1 MALHV
6 DQLDGLAR
14 EAVLLLLR
22 LQQRLGAQLFL
33 FQLPRA
39 ERAVLQEEGEDVGK
53 GHADAQHDAVGAVA
67 GEIIGDLDQDI
78 HQQHHAHGEQH
89 HPHAVDVDVFILAA
103 AAGKTQPAE
112 GEEDGGAKKVGQDAV
127 LRRPGEQCAHH
138 DGDVDGDIL
147 QCVGA
152 DAVEG
157 DFFEGIPRT
166 EFMQEDGQ
174 REHGD
179 GDVRPQ
185 IQPLFGEE
193 EGDGEDVLH
202 SVEDPKIQENLS
214 SVSADDSVKI
224 YLQQIGK
231 IPLLSSEQELEIA
244 KKIYHDNDTFA
255 KDLLVNANLRL
266 VVSIAKKYI
275 GRGLSFL
282 DLIQEGNMGLI
293 KAAGR
298 FDYTKGYK
306 FSTYASW
313 WIQQSITRAIADKA
327 RIIRLPIHMI
337 ESLSKIRRATI
348 DLTTELG
355 HPPTKQEIAYRLGV
369 SVNRLN
375 SIIKSAQS
383 TISMDTPAS
392 SDEDAAVKISDF
404 IIDEDTI
411 APENRVSQENLF
423 DDIRKILN
431 QLSQK
436 ERDVL
441 ILRYG
446 LDNEGA
452 RKTLDEI
459 GSQYGVSRERIRQIE
474 NRAMSKLKKL
484 CKNKKLAIGLKNY
497 FGA

>member
-1 MALHV
+1 MKKEIQKFGILSEEISDENVNFH
-6 DQLDGLAR
+6 QL
-14 EAVLLLLR
+14 
-22 LQQRLGAQLFL
+22 
-33 FQLPRA
+33 
-39 ERAVLQEEGEDVGK
+39 
-53 GHADAQHDAVGAVA
+53 
-67 GEIIGDLDQDI
+67 
-78 HQQHHAHGEQH
+78 
-89 HPHAVDVDVFILAA
+89 
-103 AAGKTQPAE
+103 
-112 GEEDGGAKKVGQDAV
+112 
-127 LRRPGEQCAHH
+127 
-138 DGDVDGDIL
+138 
-147 QCVGA
+147 
-152 DAVEG
+152 
-157 DFFEGIPRT
+157 
-166 EFMQEDGQ
+166 
-174 REHGD
+174 
-179 GDVRPQ
+179 Q
-185 IQPLFGEE
+185 IDEE
-193 EGDGEDVLH
+193 EADGEDVLH

-214 SVSADDSVKI
+214 SVNADDSVKI

-231 IPLLSSEQELEIA
+231 IPLLSIDQELEIA
-244 KKIYHDNDTFA
+244 KKIHDENDTFA

-282 DLIQEGNMGLI
+282 DLIQEGNMGLM

-306 FSTYASW
+306 FSTYATW

-355 HPPTKQEIAYRLGV
+355 HSPTKQEIAYRLGV
-369 SVNRLN
+369 SVNKLTA
-375 SIIKSAQS
+375 IIKSAQS

-392 SDEDAAVKISDF
+392 SDDDSSTKISDF
-404 IIDEDTI
+404 IIDEATI

-423 DDIRKILN
+423 EDIRKILN

-446 LDNEGA
+446 LDNQGSK
-452 RKTLDEI
+452 KTLDEI
-459 GSQYGVSRERIRQIE
+459 GTQYGVSRERIRQIE
-474 NRAMSKLKKL
+474 NRAMAKLKKL

-497 FGA
+497 FGS